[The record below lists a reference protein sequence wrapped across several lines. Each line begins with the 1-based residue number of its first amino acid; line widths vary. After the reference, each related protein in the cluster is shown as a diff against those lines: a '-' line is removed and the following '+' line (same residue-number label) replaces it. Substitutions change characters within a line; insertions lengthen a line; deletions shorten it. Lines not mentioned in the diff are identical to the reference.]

1 MRHYVGLDAYKQ
13 NADSEDKEGLRYSN
27 KSYQGYFCHYRYYQR
42 FFIYVSAI
50 ILDAQSYDSLLYR
63 QVHSTRFTLCL
74 HPYRKRGNARASAIL
89 MLAELVNLGRKS
101 SKKTMS
107 EHYLQVAEKEDDEP
121 VEIPSE
127 DDGTLLLSTLA
138 AQFPGACGLKYR
150 NPQTGNFR
158 GVRLSEGYLYPPEG
172 SSWGDVVYVVVFPK
186 VQNVVQ
192 EQEENQIHYIPS
204 ICDNK
209 RKGDDIENPGS
220 KTRRMDKK
228 RCVDLIVL
236 GLPWKST
243 EEDMRK
249 YFSQFGELLLV
260 QVKRDGK
267 TGQSKGFGF
276 VRFGDFEAQSKC
288 LAQRHMIDG
297 RWCEVNIPASNEQS
311 GPPMNRKVF
320 IARCSEDITADDL
333 HKYFSKFGEVSDVFI
348 PKPFRAFA
356 FVTFMD
362 AEIAQSLC
370 GEDHIIKGTSVHV
383 SSATPKSFGKYE
395 DQSQGGRER
404 DDWSRRC
411 RRGEMRK

>member
-1 MRHYVGLDAYKQ
+1 
-13 NADSEDKEGLRYSN
+13 
-27 KSYQGYFCHYRYYQR
+27 
-42 FFIYVSAI
+42 
-50 ILDAQSYDSLLYR
+50 
-63 QVHSTRFTLCL
+63 
-74 HPYRKRGNARASAIL
+74 
-89 MLAELVNLGRKS
+89 
-101 SKKTMS
+101 MS
-107 EHYLQVAEKEDDEP
+107 EQYLQVAEKEGDEP

-158 GVRLSEGYLYPPEG
+158 GVRLNEGYLYPPEG
-172 SSWGDVVYVVVFPK
+172 TWGDIVYAVVFPK
-186 VQNVVQ
+186 IPSVTP
-192 EQEENQIHYIPS
+192 EQEESQIHYIPS

-220 KTRRMDKK
+220 KTRRMDQK

-276 VRFGDFEAQSKC
+276 VRFGDYEAQAKC

-297 RWCEVNIPASNEQS
+297 RWCEVNIPASNEQN

-362 AEIAQSLC
+362 PEVAQSLC
-370 GEDHIIKGTSVHV
+370 GEDHIVKGTSVHV

-395 DQSQGGRER
+395 DQSQGGRDR

-411 RRGEMRK
+411 RRDGKRK